1 MSTHVAKYNN
11 NYREKHNPV
20 QNASVRA
27 VYEALTGVR

>member
-1 MSTHVAKYNN
+1 MSTHVAKYN

-20 QNASVRA
+20 QNASVRT